1 MLLENFVRPLY
12 YKNWLFSKLQVQC
25 DHYETH
31 FKPSLSSLG
40 YNGVF
45 KKRTGDKQD
54 GCAIFFKSGRL
65 ELVDTVCWEHIWIK
79 ISGSLKNTSA
89 IEFHAWRYKIR

>member
-1 MLLENFVRPLY
+1 MLF
-12 YKNWLFSKLQVQC
+12 KLQVQC

-45 KKRTGDKQD
+45 KKRTGDKRD
-54 GCAIFFKSGRL
+54 GCAIFFKSRKL
-65 ELVDTVCWEHIWIK
+65 ELVDTVC
-79 ISGSLKNTSA
+79 
-89 IEFHAWRYKIR
+89 